1 MADEAE
7 IPEEAAEDTE
17 ATEIT
22 DDGEVEG
29 EGEGKKGLGRKKLI
43 LMIAVPVLVLL
54 LGGGGAAFFLMGGD
68 PAPEQAAADGG
79 AAAGATD
86 TSGGSDEVAEGAANG
101 DAPDGE
107 GSKRPEGASVFYAAS
122 GLVFY
127 DLPDM
132 IVNLNS
138 SGRQSRYL
146 KIKVALEFGD
156 PKVVDQIETVMPRIV
171 DHFQVYLR
179 ELREDDLRGSAG
191 LYRLKEE
198 LMIRV
203 NQALRPAKIR
213 DVLFKEMLVQ

>member
-1 MADEAE
+1 MADETE
-7 IPEEAAEDTE
+7 IPDEAAEDTD

-22 DDGEVEG
+22 DDGEIEG

-68 PAPEQAAADGG
+68 PSADQANSGG
-79 AAAGATD
+79 AEATGTGAPD
-86 TSGGSDEVAEGAANG
+86 GGSDERAEGASNG
-101 DAPDGE
+101 DTPENE

-156 PKVVDQIETVMPRIV
+156 PRVVDQIETVMPRIV

>member
-1 MADEAE
+1 MAEEAE
-7 IPEEAAEDTE
+7 IPEEAAEDTD

-22 DDGEVEG
+22 DDGDAEG

-68 PAPEQAAADGG
+68 PATDQTAAEDGAGGVSADP
-79 AAAGATD
+79 
-86 TSGGSDEVAEGAANG
+86 SGGSDEQAAGASNG
-101 DAPDGE
+101 DTPEEE